1 MRRSAALSFA
11 WILGTALA
19 AAQDFSVYP
28 DLIVLAEK
36 EGADLGCEPS
46 PDARSLEV
54 LSPVLPR
61 GGHLTLV
68 MVVRAKAGSGFAID
82 VGLNPK
88 DRTPLK
94 LYRYFPGI
102 RYANSFFA
110 QPLEEAPLPLRGRIG
125 EGQRCA
131 IFLLDV
137 QAKRDAPLDRVKVE
151 PAVWLEG
158 NVAGSADATAWSRYP
173 LEVRI
178 AAERGSGDAV
188 LEECESPLESVAR
201 AAYLGAERNCRPPAL
216 ACKTTIDTTVGSL
229 LTRQLRADFPT
240 SPDWPACAAP
250 DSPEPIIPALIK
262 ARAKAAKNR

>member
-1 MRRSAALSFA
+1 MRRWASWAALSFA

-36 EGADLGCEPS
+36 DGADLGCEPS
-46 PDARSLEV
+46 PEARSLEV

-68 MVVRAKAGSGFAID
+68 LVVRAKSGSGFAID

-94 LYRYFPGI
+94 LYRYFPGL

-110 QPLEEAPLPLRGRIG
+110 QPLEESPMPLRGRIG

-137 QAKRDAPLDRVKVE
+137 GANRDAPLERVKVE

-158 NVAGSADATAWSRYP
+158 APDPSGWSRYP

-178 AAERGSGDAV
+178 AAERSPSDAT
-188 LEECESPLESVAR
+188 LEECEAPLESVAR
-201 AAYLGAERNCRPPAL
+201 SAYLGAERNCRPPAL
-216 ACKTTIDTTVGSL
+216 ACKATIESTVGSL
-229 LTRQLRADFPT
+229 LARQFRADFPI

-250 DSPEPIIPALIK
+250 ESPEPLIPALIK
-262 ARAKAAKNR
+262 ARAKSARNR